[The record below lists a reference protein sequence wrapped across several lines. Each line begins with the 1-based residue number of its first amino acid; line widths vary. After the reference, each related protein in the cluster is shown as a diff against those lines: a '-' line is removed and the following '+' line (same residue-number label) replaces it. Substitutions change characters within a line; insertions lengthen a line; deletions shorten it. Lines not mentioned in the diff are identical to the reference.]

1 MSSLFHT
8 QNYTNT
14 HKIIYSGTIWGIN
27 LLSKQILVFL
37 QSAPETMK
45 CLFNSFS
52 LREYEWGKKVHID
65 EQKKK
70 FTWLC
75 LFLYGAQ
82 KPNWFSFQD
91 NLMLITACWVCML
104 CHAAY
109 HGNDPCLKG
118 LQLGHSELLEQYN
131 SDICSLASWLVK
143 NWHWTLVSSWVSI
156 KDTGWSRWSVMFVTY
171 HWTCNKRQL
180 TDAFAY

>member
-70 FTWLC
+70 NSLGYVCFYMVPKSQIGFHFRIIWCWSLHAE
-75 LFLYGAQ
+75 Y
-82 KPNWFSFQD
+82 
-91 NLMLITACWVCML
+91 ACCAMRHIMETIPALRVYSLDIRSYWSSTIQTY
-104 CHAAY
+104 AA
-109 HGNDPCLKG
+109 
-118 LQLGHSELLEQYN
+118 
-131 SDICSLASWLVK
+131 
-143 NWHWTLVSSWVSI
+143 
-156 KDTGWSRWSVMFVTY
+156 
-171 HWTCNKRQL
+171 
-180 TDAFAY
+180 